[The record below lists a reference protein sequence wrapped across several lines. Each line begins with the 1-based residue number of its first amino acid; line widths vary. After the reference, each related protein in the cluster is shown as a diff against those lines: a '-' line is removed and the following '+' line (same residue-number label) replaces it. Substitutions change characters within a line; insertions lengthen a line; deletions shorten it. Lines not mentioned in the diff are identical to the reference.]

1 MDSRCTRGKGFTL
14 IELLVA
20 VAVVAI
26 LTAVAAPSF
35 VSLVADQRAKAAA
48 TDLFTALSVTR
59 SEAIKQNRN
68 VTLQPKSGDWA
79 NGWVIAD
86 PDGGA
91 NLLDAN
97 ATGVPLAG
105 GPPSVTYNS
114 GGRLLS
120 TSTAPSFT
128 IGESGMPQRCLSVDL
143 SGRPHI
149 KASAC

>member
-14 IELLVA
+14 IEVLVV
-20 VAVVAI
+20 VAAIAI
-26 LTAVAAPSF
+26 LTALAAPSF